1 MEKEKIKCPGCG
13 HEIIMNLH
21 EFVDVTTDP
30 DYKEQIINGQFF
42 TVKCPECGDETL
54 AEYPIMYMD
63 PSKKLTVYMAPG
75 HDDSLLEQ
83 LNSLE
88 LPESDLDDEAVFRV
102 VEGGAEL
109 LEKLLIFECGRD
121 DRVIELYKALVYEN
135 IKDEW
140 PHIRRED
147 LLFFLD
153 GEEEYFIVWD
163 YTNAAGEQLTVNL
176 DEELYDKLKDE
187 YLPAL
192 AVPAGKYVE
201 VDYRWLETKV
211 QVE

>member
-140 PHIRRED
+140 SHIRRED

>member
-1 MEKEKIKCPGCG
+1 MEKEKFNCPGCG
-13 HEIIMNLH
+13 HEIVMNLN

-30 DYKEQIINGQFF
+30 DYKEKIMNGEFF
-42 TVKCPECGDETL
+42 MAKCPQCGEQTL

-63 PSKKLTVYMAPG
+63 PSKKLTIYMAPG
-75 HDDSLLEQ
+75 HDDSLLDQ

-88 LPESDLDDEAVFRV
+88 LPESELDEEAVFRV

-109 LEKLLIFECGRD
+109 LEKILIFDGGRN
-121 DRVIELYKALVYEN
+121 DRVLELYKALVYEN

-140 PHIRRED
+140 PHIRKED
-147 LLFFLD
+147 LLYFLD
-153 GEEEYFIVWD
+153 EGEEYFIVWD

-176 DEELYDKLKDE
+176 DEELYDKLTAE
-187 YLPAL
+187 YGEAL

-201 VDYRWLETKV
+201 VNAAWLEERV
-211 QVE
+211 NVE